1 MTALLYQ
8 LAHAA
13 RCLVGEHTW
22 IADVPI
28 DAAGTRSHT
37 LHQRCLY
44 CRAQS
49 PGLTQDSPHYAYRA
63 GLERY
68 DPRLTL
74 HNPRLTRCACV
85 ACARR
90 RQEGPQKVT
99 AIWMAR

>member
-44 CRAQS
+44 CRKQTE
-49 PGLTQDSPHYAYRA
+49 GITQDAPRYAYSEGMERPDK
-63 GLERY
+63 GLM
-68 DPRLTL
+68 L
-74 HNPRLTRCACV
+74 HNARLRTCPCV
-85 ACARR
+85 ACERR
-90 RQEGPQKVT
+90 RQDGPQKVT